1 LWPFLWRIFFTTDLT
16 GAESELLVLKD
27 KTFGVSTKV
36 YIDRMDIP
44 LAMYYTDG
52 PFEVLDFRAD
62 RYDRVPIPVYVQQTI
77 LLTKKGR
84 FSENVVGFN
93 YKPIVIEERGDWIL
107 WYFISQKEYD
117 AQVAVPAAVNP

>member
-1 LWPFLWRIFFTTDLT
+1 
-16 GAESELLVLKD
+16 
-27 KTFGVSTKV
+27 
-36 YIDRMDIP
+36 MDIP

-52 PFEVLDFRAD
+52 SFNILDFRAD
-62 RYDRVPIPVYVQQTI
+62 RYDRVPIPVYDQPTV

-93 YKPIVIEERGDWIL
+93 YKPVVVEERGDWVL

-117 AQVAVPAAVNP
+117 SRTVPPAVPVVANP